1 MLGKGIILKNI
12 RGDRMGK
19 KATFIL
25 DEKIMEQSKEY
36 VTKKRFKSMNAF
48 VEKALQDEIAKI
60 KKEEIKAALLEASQ
74 DPLFL
79 ADLKEIEEDFACADF
94 EKVIK

>member
-1 MLGKGIILKNI
+1 
-12 RGDRMGK
+12 MGV

-25 DEKIMEQSKEY
+25 DEKIMEQTREY
-36 VTKKRFKSMNAF
+36 VSKKRFKSLNAF
-48 VEKALQDEIAKI
+48 VEQALKEEIAKM

-79 ADLKEIEEDFACADF
+79 ADLKEIAE
-94 EKVIK
+94 INPPT